1 MNPTITPH
9 APHPTL
15 ALLRGR
21 IHVPIADIVRLE
33 GSGNYT
39 HFVLADGRKILT
51 SKAIGFYESLLP
63 DTFVRV
69 NKQHLLNH
77 HYIRAFD
84 RYYVEMHDGFLAQVS
99 RRKRSMIKGPE
110 LF

>member
-1 MNPTITPH
+1 MTAFSSNSASHTLTI
-9 APHPTL
+9 
-15 ALLRGR
+15 LRGTV
-21 IHVPIADIVRLE
+21 HLPITDIVRLE

-51 SKAIGFYESLLP
+51 SKSIGFYESLLP

-84 RYYVEMHDGFLAQVS
+84 RYYVEMTDGFLAQVS
-99 RRKRSMIKGPE
+99 RRKRTMVKVAVLS
-110 LF
+110 

>member
-1 MNPTITPH
+1 MNTLSMPPTSH
-9 APHPTL
+9 TL
-15 ALLRGR
+15 TVLRGAV
-21 IHVPIADIVRLE
+21 HLPITDIVRLE

-51 SKAIGFYESLLP
+51 SKAIGFYEPLLP

-84 RYYVEMHDGFLAQVS
+84 RYYVEMTDGFLAQVS
-99 RRKRSMIKGPE
+99 RRKRTMVKVAVLS
-110 LF
+110 